1 MKDLIGLETAV
12 SDFIE
17 EKGRRLC
24 NYKKMVQLSQVLHQI
39 IDLAKV
45 KPQIRPKQDLVNMLR
60 VCDIIVHRLSLRV
73 YGQLP
78 GWLSKE

>member
-60 VCDIIVHRLSLRV
+60 VSDNFFIL
-73 YGQLP
+73 LP
-78 GWLSKE
+78 YI